1 MEEPMADG
9 PEPSCPAEWL
19 NTDRHAVRQAM
30 RALSPDQRRLVELAF
45 YSGFSHSELAERLNL
60 PLGTVKTRIRVA
72 MLKLREAL
80 TRAGNAAMGSG
91 HGA

>member
-1 MEEPMADG
+1 
-9 PEPSCPAEWL
+9 
-19 NTDRHAVRQAM
+19 M